1 MKIRDRLGITPGR
14 QRDAVTAMRFVM
26 VGLVFVGVYSGN
38 LGIVLNAAVGVA
50 VTYLPGVL
58 ERDYG
63 VPVDA
68 GLSLWITGAVF
79 LHAVG
84 VAGLPGSEQNLY
96 RGLWWWDHLTHAL
109 SSSVVAAVGYTAVRA
124 LDEHTDDIYIPDRL
138 VFVFVLVFVAAFGV
152 VWEVIEFSLGGLSSA
167 VGGDPVLTQFGLGD
181 TMLDL
186 LFDVIGG
193 VLAGLY
199 GTAHLTDVVGYLSGR
214 FEARED
220 A

>member
-1 MKIRDRLGITPGR
+1 MS
-14 QRDAVTAMRFVM
+14 AMRFVLF
-26 VGLVFVGVYSGN
+26 GLVLVGVYGGSP
-38 LGIVLNAAVGVA
+38 GIVVNAAVGVV
-50 VTYLPGVL
+50 VTYLPGWL

-109 SSSVVAAVGYTAVRA
+109 SSSVVAAVGYTVVRA
-124 LDEHTDDIYIPDRL
+124 VDEHSDDVHVPDRL
-138 VFVFVLVFVAAFGV
+138 LFVFVLVFVAAFGV
-152 VWEVIEFSLGGLSSA
+152 VWEVIEFAIGGLAATLGGE
-167 VGGDPVLTQFGLGD
+167 PILTQFGLHD

-186 LFDVIGG
+186 LFDLIGG
-193 VLAGLY
+193 LLAGLY

-214 FEARED
+214 FDAREE